1 MKPAPDHAPQAP
13 HKHSVSDQAIDHALV
28 RRLLADQFP
37 QWAKLPLRAVPS
49 HGTDN
54 TIYRVGD
61 DMCVRLPQIAR
72 AVPNISKEQYW
83 LSRLA
88 PHLPLRVPRIL
99 GEGRPAAG
107 YPWTWSVMDW
117 IDGEE
122 ASLDRLTDPLA
133 AAAMLGQFLVALRR
147 VDASDAP
154 RSGPETG
161 GRGLPLCARD
171 ELTRRALREMAAMPQ
186 LDDLLEL
193 PRLERI
199 RDDALRLP
207 EYQQPPRWCHFD
219 LHAGNMLALDGR
231 LSAVIDWGMAGAGD
245 PAAELHVAW
254 SWARPEARE
263 VLRDAAE
270 IDEHTWARGRA
281 WALSIAVIQIA
292 YYLPRGTHPVLVDNA
307 VQSLAGL
314 SSGSA

>member
-1 MKPAPDHAPQAP
+1 M
-13 HKHSVSDQAIDHALV
+13 SDQPIDHALV
-28 RRLLADQFP
+28 RRLLAAQFP
-37 QWAKLPLRAVPS
+37 QWAELPLRPVPS
-49 HGTDN
+49 DGTDN
-54 TIYRVGD
+54 IMFRLGD
-61 DMCVRLPQIAR
+61 DMCVRVPQIAR

-83 LSRLA
+83 LLRIA

-107 YPWTWSVMDW
+107 FPWVWSVVDW

-122 ASLDRLTDPLA
+122 ASLDRLADPLVA
-133 AAAMLGQFLVALRR
+133 AATLGEFLLALRR
-147 VDASDAP
+147 IDASDAP

-171 ELTRRALREMAAMPQ
+171 GLTRRALRAMAAMPQ

-199 RDDALRLP
+199 WDDAQRLP
-207 EYQQPPRWCHFD
+207 EYEQPPRWCHFD

-254 SWARPEARE
+254 GWATPDARE

-270 IDEHTWARGRA
+270 IDQHTWARGRA

-307 VQSLAGL
+307 VKSLSEL
-314 SSGSA
+314 SSDSA